1 MSDLTPEE
9 KADFALLIQASERG
23 GFVIEVGANQHPALN
38 RAIENEWGRL
48 VEVDHRNAKLQRV
61 FRLTGFGHWRL
72 SLLCLAWPPPP
83 GALFQ
88 NDCVGCVPRSRNAWH
103 SALPY

>member
-38 RAIENEWGRL
+38 RAIENEWVRL

-72 SLLCLAWPPPP
+72 CLLCLAWPPPE
-83 GALFQ
+83 ALFQ
-88 NDCVGCVPRSRNAWH
+88 NDCVGCVLRSRNAWH
-103 SALPY
+103 SASPY

>member
-38 RAIENEWGRL
+38 RAIENEWVRL